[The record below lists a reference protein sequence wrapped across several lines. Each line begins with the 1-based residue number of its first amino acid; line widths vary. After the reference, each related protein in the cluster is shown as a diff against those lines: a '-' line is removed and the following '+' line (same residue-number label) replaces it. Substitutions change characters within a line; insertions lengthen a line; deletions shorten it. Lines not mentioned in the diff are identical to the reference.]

1 VTAPTTTRFEPPVG
15 PGAET
20 FWNATREQRL
30 VLPWCLDCERPF
42 FYPRAICP
50 RCLGSAIGH
59 RESGGTGTVY
69 AVTVEH
75 RPQNPMMAA
84 MAPYAVALV
93 ELGEG
98 VRMLSNVVGCPA
110 ADVTVGMPV
119 LVTWVPLTDGRHLP
133 CFQPAERDAR

>member
-1 VTAPTTTRFEPPVG
+1 MEPSVG
-15 PGAET
+15 PDAEI

-50 RCLGSAIGH
+50 RCLGTVIEH
-59 RESGGTGTVY
+59 RESTGTGTVY

-84 MAPYAVALV
+84 LAPYAVALV
-93 ELGEG
+93 ELSEG
-98 VRMLSNVVGCPA
+98 IRMLSTVVGCPA

-119 LVTWVPLTDGRHLP
+119 LVTWEPLSDGRYLP